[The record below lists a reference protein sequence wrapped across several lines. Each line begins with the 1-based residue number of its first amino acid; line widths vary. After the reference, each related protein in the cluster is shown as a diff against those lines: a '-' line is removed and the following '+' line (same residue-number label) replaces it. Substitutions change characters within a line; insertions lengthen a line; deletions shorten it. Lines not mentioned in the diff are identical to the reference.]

1 MTARPRDKPQNQQ
14 QTLLEKTLAG
24 MTPHTLTF
32 NPEGTIKT
40 QNGEEKPLYNIYL
53 RKTGKQMIMVIYF
66 VEQIEDQHSN
76 FGFKNVPRIYK
87 TRVREMLIA
96 HGNAEL
102 ADDSVNNYVG
112 PRPPLVLADLLA
124 AAEEKYLKEN
134 DAENNGSSTSG
145 SN

>member
-1 MTARPRDKPQNQQ
+1 MTAQPRDQPQNKQ
-14 QTLLEKTLAG
+14 QTLVEKTLAG
-24 MTPHTLTF
+24 MKTLLMMT
-32 NPEGTIKT
+32 
-40 QNGEEKPLYNIYL
+40 PLYNIYL
-53 RKTGKQMIMVIYF
+53 RKTGKQMVMVIYF

-124 AAEEKYLKEN
+124 AAEEKYSKEKE
-134 DAENNGSSTSG
+134 AANNGSSTSG

>member
-1 MTARPRDKPQNQQ
+1 MTARPRDQPQNKQ

-24 MTPHTLTF
+24 MKILLMIT
-32 NPEGTIKT
+32 
-40 QNGEEKPLYNIYL
+40 PLYNIYL
-53 RKTGKQMIMVIYF
+53 RKTGKQMVMVIYF

-87 TRVREMLIA
+87 TRVREMLIG

-112 PRPPLVLADLLA
+112 PRPPLVVADLLA
-124 AAEEKYLKEN
+124 AAEEKYRQEKE
-134 DAENNGSSTSG
+134 AENNGSTTSG

>member
-1 MTARPRDKPQNQQ
+1 MMT
-14 QTLLEKTLAG
+14 
-24 MTPHTLTF
+24 
-32 NPEGTIKT
+32 
-40 QNGEEKPLYNIYL
+40 PLYNIYL
-53 RKTGKQMIMVIYF
+53 RKTGKQMVMVIYF

-112 PRPPLVLADLLA
+112 PRPQLVLADLLA
-124 AAEEKYLKEN
+124 AAEEKYSKEKE
-134 DAENNGSSTSG
+134 AENNGSSTSG

>member
-1 MTARPRDKPQNQQ
+1 MTARPRDQPQNKQ

-24 MTPHTLTF
+24 MKIPLMMT
-32 NPEGTIKT
+32 
-40 QNGEEKPLYNIYL
+40 PLYNIYL
-53 RKTGKQMIMVIYF
+53 RKTGKQMVMVIYF

-112 PRPPLVLADLLA
+112 PRPPLVLEDLLA
-124 AAEEKYLKEN
+124 AAEEKYNKEKE
-134 DAENNGSSTSG
+134 AENNGRSTSG

>member
-1 MTARPRDKPQNQQ
+1 
-14 QTLLEKTLAG
+14 
-24 MTPHTLTF
+24 
-32 NPEGTIKT
+32 
-40 QNGEEKPLYNIYL
+40 
-53 RKTGKQMIMVIYF
+53 MIMVIYF

-87 TRVREMLIA
+87 TRVREMLIV

-112 PRPPLVLADLLA
+112 PRPPLVLADLLD
-124 AAEEKYLKEN
+124 AAEEKHRQEKE
-134 DAENNGSSTSG
+134 AENNGSTTSG

>member
-1 MTARPRDKPQNQQ
+1 MTAQPRDQPQNKQ
-14 QTLLEKTLAG
+14 QTLVEKTLAG
-24 MTPHTLTF
+24 MKTLLMMT
-32 NPEGTIKT
+32 
-40 QNGEEKPLYNIYL
+40 PLYNIYL
-53 RKTGKQMIMVIYF
+53 RKTGKQMVMVIYF

-112 PRPPLVLADLLA
+112 PRPPLVLTDLLA
-124 AAEEKYLKEN
+124 AAEEKYSKEKE
-134 DAENNGSSTSG
+134 AENNGSSTSG

>member
-1 MTARPRDKPQNQQ
+1 MTSRPRDQPQNKQ

-24 MTPHTLTF
+24 MKILLMMT
-32 NPEGTIKT
+32 
-40 QNGEEKPLYNIYL
+40 PLYHIYL

-66 VEQIEDQHSN
+66 VEQIEDQYSN

-112 PRPPLVLADLLA
+112 PRPPLVLADLLS
-124 AAEEKYLKEN
+124 AAEEKYRKEKE
-134 DAENNGSSTSG
+134 AENNGSTTSG

>member
-1 MTARPRDKPQNQQ
+1 
-14 QTLLEKTLAG
+14 
-24 MTPHTLTF
+24 
-32 NPEGTIKT
+32 
-40 QNGEEKPLYNIYL
+40 
-53 RKTGKQMIMVIYF
+53 MIMVIYF
-66 VEQIEDQHSN
+66 VEQIEDQYSN

-102 ADDSVNNYVG
+102 ADDRVNNYVG

-124 AAEEKYLKEN
+124 AAEEKYHQEKE
-134 DAENNGSSTSG
+134 AENNGSSTSG

>member
-1 MTARPRDKPQNQQ
+1 
-14 QTLLEKTLAG
+14 
-24 MTPHTLTF
+24 
-32 NPEGTIKT
+32 
-40 QNGEEKPLYNIYL
+40 
-53 RKTGKQMIMVIYF
+53 MIMVIYF

-87 TRVREMLIA
+87 TRVREMLIV

-112 PRPPLVLADLLA
+112 PRPPLVLADLLD
-124 AAEEKYLKEN
+124 AAEEKYRQEK
-134 DAENNGSSTSG
+134 DAENNGSITSG

>member
-14 QTLLEKTLAG
+14 QTLLEKSLAG
-24 MTPHTLTF
+24 MKTPLMMT
-32 NPEGTIKT
+32 
-40 QNGEEKPLYNIYL
+40 PLYNIDL
-53 RKTGKQMIMVIYF
+53 RKTGKQMVMVIYF

-124 AAEEKYLKEN
+124 AAEEKYSKEKE
-134 DAENNGSSTSG
+134 AENNRSSTSG

>member
-1 MTARPRDKPQNQQ
+1 MTAQPRDQPQNKQ
-14 QTLLEKTLAG
+14 QTLLEKLLVAVKILLIPT
-24 MTPHTLTF
+24 
-32 NPEGTIKT
+32 
-40 QNGEEKPLYNIYL
+40 PLYNIYL

-87 TRVREMLIA
+87 TRVREMLIV

-124 AAEEKYLKEN
+124 AAEEKYLKEKE
-134 DAENNGSSTSG
+134 AENNGNVTSG

>member
-1 MTARPRDKPQNQQ
+1 MTARPRDQPQNKQ

-24 MTPHTLTF
+24 MKIPLMMT
-32 NPEGTIKT
+32 
-40 QNGEEKPLYNIYL
+40 PLYNIYL
-53 RKTGKQMIMVIYF
+53 RKTGKQMVMVIYF

-112 PRPPLVLADLLA
+112 PRPPLVLEDLLA
-124 AAEEKYLKEN
+124 ASEEKYRQEKE
-134 DAENNGSSTSG
+134 AENNGSTTSG

>member
-1 MTARPRDKPQNQQ
+1 MTARPRDQPQNKQ

-24 MTPHTLTF
+24 MKILLMMT
-32 NPEGTIKT
+32 
-40 QNGEEKPLYNIYL
+40 PLYNIYL
-53 RKTGKQMIMVIYF
+53 RKTGKQMVMVIYF

-112 PRPPLVLADLLA
+112 PRPPLVLEDLLA
-124 AAEEKYLKEN
+124 ASEEKYRQEKE
-134 DAENNGSSTSG
+134 AENNGSTTSG

>member
-1 MTARPRDKPQNQQ
+1 
-14 QTLLEKTLAG
+14 
-24 MTPHTLTF
+24 
-32 NPEGTIKT
+32 
-40 QNGEEKPLYNIYL
+40 
-53 RKTGKQMIMVIYF
+53 MIMVIYL

-87 TRVREMLIA
+87 KRVREMLIV

-112 PRPPLVLADLLA
+112 PRPPLLLADMLA
-124 AAEEKYLKEN
+124 SADETIRQEKE
-134 DAENNGSSTSG
+134 AENNGNSTSV